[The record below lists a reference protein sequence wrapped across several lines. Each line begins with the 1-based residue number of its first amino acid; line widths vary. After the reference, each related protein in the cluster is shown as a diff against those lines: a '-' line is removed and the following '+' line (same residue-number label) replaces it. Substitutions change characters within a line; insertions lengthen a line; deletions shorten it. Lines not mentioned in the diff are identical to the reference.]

1 MFLMKG
7 IKNRNL
13 YCGRVMCFNLTITKN
28 FLSCIFSNHLDKHLL
43 SIFVIHKGIW
53 IQILQTDNA
62 TFDVSHRN
70 HHSSYTHTHIW
81 RKCFFSELTNYLFLY
96 TRTSISI
103 IKLFTI
109 FKKRS
114 LNGKVVLKHI
124 SCIFTYLH
132 YSIWPWNNKFWN
144 ISALRLIYFSM

>member
-1 MFLMKG
+1 MW
-7 IKNRNL
+7 
-13 YCGRVMCFNLTITKN
+13 FNLTITKN
-28 FLSCIFSNHLDKHLL
+28 FVSCIFSNHLDKHLL

-53 IQILQTDNA
+53 IQILQIDNA

-70 HHSSYTHTHIW
+70 QHSSYTHTHIW

-114 LNGKVVLKHI
+114 LNAKTVLNPI
-124 SCIFTYLH
+124 SYIFTYIH
-132 YSIWPWNNKFWN
+132 YSIWPWN
-144 ISALRLIYFSM
+144 ILALRLIYFGL

>member
-1 MFLMKG
+1 MAMRYIFEN
-7 IKNRNL
+7 IKNRKL
-13 YCGRVMCFNLTITKN
+13 YYKKSMWFNLTITKN
-28 FLSCIFSNHLDKHLL
+28 FVSCIFSNHLDKHLL

-53 IQILQTDNA
+53 IQILQIDNA

-70 HHSSYTHTHIW
+70 QHSSYTHTHIW

-114 LNGKVVLKHI
+114 LNAKTVLNPI
-124 SCIFTYLH
+124 SYIFTYTH
-132 YSIWPWNNKFWN
+132 YSIWPWNNKFWR
-144 ISALRLIYFSM
+144 ILALRFI